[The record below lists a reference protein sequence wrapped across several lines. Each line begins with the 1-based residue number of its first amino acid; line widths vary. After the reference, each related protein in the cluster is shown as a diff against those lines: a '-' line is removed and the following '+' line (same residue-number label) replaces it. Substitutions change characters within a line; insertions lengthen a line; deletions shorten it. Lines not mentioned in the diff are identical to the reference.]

1 MIIGKRRAELEREAQ
16 RAVLAQYSKQ
26 TLDMMLVSSVTL
38 SVISYGIWSVIGHP
52 SSLLVYTT
60 LFVLFAVFRT
70 LNRMYAK
77 PEQAEAPET
86 LVFRDPWIV
95 GGFLLW
101 ALSVFVIFYT
111 HF

>member
-1 MIIGKRRAELEREAQ
+1 L
-16 RAVLAQYSKQ
+16 L
-26 TLDMMLVSSVTL
+26 TLTIDNNFLCRS
-38 SVISYGIWSVIGHP
+38 I
-52 SSLLVYTT
+52 
-60 LFVLFAVFRT
+60 LFAVFRT

-95 GGFLLW
+95 GSFLLW